1 MNLDNEIK
9 ERRKRN
15 QAMRDFLQKKFPN
28 AISAYHQTNLAGQSK
43 AVGKFLRVVKSS
55 DLDGT
60 WDIRR
65 FVPTSWENTNEELKR
80 LFEILNYGDSI
91 EELERL
97 VKSLKSIIKQ
107 GKKKGTANVDM
118 MDLCIYFGDIEISE
132 PKWWFAVLEQTFF
145 EE

>member
-1 MNLDNEIK
+1 MNLNKEIE

-15 QAMRDFLQKKFPN
+15 KAMRDFVQTEFPN

-60 WDIRR
+60 WDIER
-65 FVPTSWENTNEELKR
+65 FFPASWENTNKELKR
-80 LFEILNYGDSI
+80 LFEILHYGDTI

-107 GKKKGTANVDM
+107 GKEKGTASVDM
-118 MDLCIYFGDIEISE
+118 TDLSIWLGEIEISE
-132 PKWWFAVLEQTFF
+132 PKWWFAVLEQTLF

>member
-1 MNLDNEIK
+1 MNLNKEIK

-15 QAMRDFLQKKFPN
+15 KAMRDFVQKKFPN
-28 AISAYHQTNLAGQSK
+28 AISTYHQTNLAGQSN

-60 WDIRR
+60 WDIKR
-65 FVPTSWENTNEELKR
+65 FFPTIWENTNEELKR

-91 EELERL
+91 EELDRL

-118 MDLCIYFGDIEISE
+118 SDLCIYFGDIEISE